1 MDNGIAIRIDGVE
14 KVYRLGKIG
23 GGTLQRDIQSR
34 TARILGKED
43 HNRKIRTA
51 GGSDGRRTGGVTS
64 SGRKLAEDEFAA
76 LDGINLEIK
85 RGEAV
90 GIIGRNGAGKST
102 LLKLL
107 SRITAPSAGTIY
119 LNGRVSSM
127 LEVGTGFHPELTGRE
142 NIYLNGAILGMSRA
156 ETASKI
162 VEIIEFSECGEFID
176 TPVKR

>member
-43 HNRKIRTA
+43 PNRKIRTA
-51 GGSDGRRTGGVTS
+51 GGPDGRRTGGVTS

-90 GIIGRNGAGKST
+90 GIIGRNGAGN
-102 LLKLL
+102 
-107 SRITAPSAGTIY
+107 RPS
-119 LNGRVSSM
+119 
-127 LEVGTGFHPELTGRE
+127 
-142 NIYLNGAILGMSRA
+142 
-156 ETASKI
+156 
-162 VEIIEFSECGEFID
+162 
-176 TPVKR
+176 